1 MDVRGERAVLTDL
14 LGQVSQPSRRPC
26 CEAQVHLSGC
36 PESLPFSLSPSPS
49 PISPLCLTSFPALHP
64 SPPSHLSL
72 VGLFI
77 PEPLLLQGDGKPW
90 LQTSAILIFP
100 ADRLKWNL

>member
-1 MDVRGERAVLTDL
+1 MSGERAVLTDL
-14 LGQVSQPSRRPC
+14 LGQASQPSRRPC
-26 CEAQVHLSGC
+26 CVAQVLVSPAALC
-36 PESLPFSLSPSPS
+36 LCLSLSPHPPPHLSSLPS
-49 PISPLCLTSFPALHP
+49 LLSRPPP

-77 PEPLLLQGDGKPW
+77 PEPLLLQGDAGKPW